1 MFDWSKFRE
10 NLKSLV
16 ENSPYT
22 TREIATAVGVT
33 PSSMSMYITGK
44 RDPDAEYIIAM
55 AKYFGVSIDWLLGV
69 DDTPERHQNTE
80 ILNLID
86 RYNVASPSDRL
97 VIQTLLQKYRA

>member
-33 PSSMSMYITGK
+33 PSSMSRYITGK